1 MVIRGGFV
9 VDGTRSVGRT
19 ADVAIDDGIVT
30 AVGQIGGRGIR
41 ELDADGLL
49 VTPGFVDV
57 HSHYDGQA
65 TWDPVLAPSAWHGV
79 TTTVMGNCGV
89 GFAPVAPDRHEW
101 LIGLMEGVE
110 DIPGAALS
118 VGIDWQWETFPDF
131 LDHLATKQWTMD
143 VGTQVPHG
151 AVRAYVMG
159 ERGARNQPATPADIE
174 AMAAIVAEGLDA
186 GALGFS
192 TSRTL
197 AHRAVDGEPVP
208 GTFAANDEL
217 FGIGL
222 ALAEAGFGVFEL
234 AAAGALGEDVAAPPK
249 EMEWMRRLAAEIGRP
264 VLFGLTQNN
273 SAPDQWAEMLE
284 LLAEARAGGSNVIG
298 QVHPRTVSILQGLQ
312 TFHPFMFTPAWG
324 ELGMGFRSLPE
335 QVAAMGT
342 PEVRARMLVEIEQSD
357 DPVVRG
363 LLTPDLTFVLGDP
376 PNYTPGYE
384 DSIAGIAELEGRTA
398 WEVLYDRLIEGDGGE
413 LLNTP
418 VLNYSQKSLEPA
430 REMLES
436 PYTAFGLGD
445 GGAHA
450 SQTCDASVTTWM
462 LSYWARDRGEDRFPV
477 EHSVAM
483 MTSETADLYGLRDRG
498 RLIPGMAGD
507 VNLIDLESLALT
519 RPHLEWDL
527 PGGAKRLIQE
537 ADGYVATVKR
547 GTVTFE
553 NGEWTG
559 ETPGSL
565 LKGPQAASAAA

>member
-1 MVIRGGFV
+1 VNGRSADAIVPLRVTGAEGGEGVSHDMVIRGGFV

-208 GTFAANDEL
+208 RNLRRQRRAVRDRTG
-217 FGIGL
+217 
-222 ALAEAGFGVFEL
+222 AGRGRFRGV
-234 AAAGALGEDVAAPPK
+234 
-249 EMEWMRRLAAEIGRP
+249 
-264 VLFGLTQNN
+264 
-273 SAPDQWAEMLE
+273 
-284 LLAEARAGGSNVIG
+284 RAGGSG
-298 QVHPRTVSILQGLQ
+298 RPG
-312 TFHPFMFTPAWG
+312 
-324 ELGMGFRSLPE
+324 
-335 QVAAMGT
+335 
-342 PEVRARMLVEIEQSD
+342 
-357 DPVVRG
+357 RG
-363 LLTPDLTFVLGDP
+363 R
-376 PNYTPGYE
+376 
-384 DSIAGIAELEGRTA
+384 GRPT
-398 WEVLYDRLIEGDGGE
+398 EGDG
-413 LLNTP
+413 
-418 VLNYSQKSLEPA
+418 V
-430 REMLES
+430 
-436 PYTAFGLGD
+436 
-445 GGAHA
+445 
-450 SQTCDASVTTWM
+450 DAS
-462 LSYWARDRGEDRFPV
+462 SGRRDRPAGAVRLDPKQLGARP
-477 EHSVAM
+477 M
-483 MTSETADLYGLRDRG
+483 GRDARA
-498 RLIPGMAGD
+498 PG
-507 VNLIDLESLALT
+507 
-519 RPHLEWDL
+519 
-527 PGGAKRLIQE
+527 
-537 ADGYVATVKR
+537 
-547 GTVTFE
+547 
-553 NGEWTG
+553 
-559 ETPGSL
+559 
-565 LKGPQAASAAA
+565 